1 MSKAQGAFFFLT
13 LILANQNNNTSA
25 QDPPIAGTTSLV
37 KQFAELVDIPGQ
49 STYDPPQGLR
59 DLDPLS
65 KAH

>member
-1 MSKAQGAFFFLT
+1 M
-13 LILANQNNNTSA
+13 LANQNNNTLA

-37 KQFAELVDIPGQ
+37 EQFAELVDIPGQ
-49 STYDPPQGLR
+49 STYDSPQGLR